1 MDWFI
6 NLEKEEQEFIKNF
19 ILASGSLKQLAKE
32 YDVSYPTVRNRL
44 DKLIEQINL
53 TDKMSDSFEVSIMKM
68 VIEDKLSLDT
78 GKLIIEKHKEA
89 NHE

>member
-6 NLEKEEQEFIKNF
+6 NLELEEQEFIKRF

-44 DKLIEQINL
+44 DKLIEQIKL
-53 TDKMSDSFEVSIMKM
+53 TNKMADSFEVSIMKM
-68 VIEDKLSLDT
+68 VIEDKMSLDT

-89 NHE
+89 THE

>member
-6 NLEKEEQEFIKNF
+6 NLEPEEQEFIKNF

-32 YDVSYPTVRNRL
+32 YEVSYPTVRSRL

-53 TDKMSDSFEVSIMKM
+53 TNKLSDSFEVSIMKM
-68 VIEDKLSLDT
+68 VIEDKISLDI

-89 NHE
+89 SHE